1 MSGGRGHRSQYMKEG
16 FLIFGSSSAGMAPFP
31 AMAAR
36 IGVEYFLAEDHCEPP
51 ASKMS
56 FASMTADLSILH
68 ARWKKRVL
76 SVSSS
81 IAPNFCPGVGKGFI
95 KAAMQVLGI
104 AEVAPALDD
113 EGPGGYL
120 EAVLKGNKNST
131 SMFDLKELRAEFIVD
146 GILKRYTD
154 ESVLIIKRD
163 VRIGKVSDDIRI
175 VNFQF
180 SEKNNG
186 PVCVIGTIK
195 PQLISMEGTRAH
207 NLPLESQLAIGLCRL
222 GSNKNGASI
231 GKIQMTFGVGAG
243 TIGDYTKK
251 IIQAILNL
259 KYQLVM
265 WPSKDE
271 CKGSSQV
278 MQLEG
283 FPKCIGFVDRT
294 TILLSQKPAL
304 NGNFYFDCSYHD
316 PYVFG
321 QIDITINSESY
332 FVPVPAYRVSNC
344 STPAKTEF
352 NKRLAQEMRNHLRT
366 PKEMKYL
373 TQWVSACVVLHNL
386 LAKIGDK

>member
-1 MSGGRGHRSQYMKEG
+1 MVVLLHEPLPCDS
-16 FLIFGSSSAGMAPFP
+16 LPVAPFP

-36 IGVEYFLAEDHCEPP
+36 VGVEYFLAEDHCEPP
-51 ASKMS
+51 GVVVWVAKIWIGLWEEEPGTNSNRSAASKMS
-56 FASMTADLSILH
+56 FALMTADLS
-68 ARWKKRVL
+68 
-76 SVSSS
+76 
-81 IAPNFCPGVGKGFI
+81 NFCPGVGKGFI

-104 AEVAPALDD
+104 AEVAPVLDD

-154 ESVLIIKRD
+154 KSVLIIKRD
-163 VRIGKVSDDIRI
+163 VRIGKVTLTERQKFAYTIKEMELQYLLESDSDSELETDILCPNHLLPKQYLPTSHWIVPPGIKQKWRFYWKNPDDIWI
-175 VNFQF
+175 
-180 SEKNNG
+180 
-186 PVCVIGTIK
+186 
-195 PQLISMEGTRAH
+195 
-207 NLPLESQLAIGLCRL
+207 
-222 GSNKNGASI
+222 
-231 GKIQMTFGVGAG
+231 
-243 TIGDYTKK
+243 
-251 IIQAILNL
+251 
-259 KYQLVM
+259 M

-283 FPKCIGFVDRT
+283 
-294 TILLSQKPAL
+294 
-304 NGNFYFDCSYHD
+304 SYHD

-321 QIDITINSESY
+321 QIDITINSENY